1 MVSVRDAKNKALFV
15 RNFVTISKTAGDN
28 LPAAK
33 LRTHSHRIFTKRSHA
48 PRRAPTHL
56 RAPHAPAPLRNFA
69 RVRPSPSAAE
79 GEHGGASTE
88 ARNAEG
94 TKRPRT
100 PRVPIHAISSAACA
114 CSPAQLRARA
124 PPSYAELFHVKQF
137 AAKKEERVREEGAG
151 RQDEKQKRGDE
162 DKDKDKDKD
171 KDRDRANA
179 RVERVC
185 RKCFT

>member
-48 PRRAPTHL
+48 PRPSPTHL
-56 RAPHAPAPLRNFA
+56 RASHAPAPLRNFA

-94 TKRPRT
+94 TKRSHA
-100 PRVPIHAISSAACA
+100 PRVPIHATSRAA
-114 CSPAQLRARA
+114 PAPFLCRIV
-124 PPSYAELFHVKQF
+124 S
-137 AAKKEERVREEGAG
+137 RETICGEKRREGTGGRSQEAG
-151 RQDEKQKRGDE
+151 REAEKGRWGQGQGQGQEQEQGKRKSG
-162 DKDKDKDKD
+162 
-171 KDRDRANA
+171 ASMP
-179 RVERVC
+179 
-185 RKCFT
+185 